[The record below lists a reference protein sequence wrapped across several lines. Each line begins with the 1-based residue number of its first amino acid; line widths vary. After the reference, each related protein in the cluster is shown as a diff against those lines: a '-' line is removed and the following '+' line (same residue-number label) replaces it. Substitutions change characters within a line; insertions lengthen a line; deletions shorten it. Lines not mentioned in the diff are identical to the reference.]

1 MKEIYISAKPKEGRR
16 SSHYELIWEIL
27 VYFGIATENTTAEG
41 PSLI

>member
-27 VYFGIATENTTAEG
+27 D
-41 PSLI
+41 